1 VISALLTCRT
11 PAQHLLIRVQ
21 VELPRAPHHR
31 PPQHLVV
38 QHDEH
43 TLCCAR
49 SIGAVSGFFLSEDTR
64 ALGQIALSM
73 QYSTEEVP
81 QAVQDA
87 LAAYR
92 GNLATKNARCR
103 SAVCEHLGLQW
114 KSVNGD
120 GNCFF
125 EAVCQ
130 LLHAAGADKLGLFQR
145 GLDALTPARL
155 RLDIVRMFEACIG
168 GKELFHERI
177 QAEIEFEASQPLVC
191 STRAKIRGE
200 KVNGLVPDS
209 TAQYLEASAIDGVW
223 VTGWQ
228 WLRAISFMCSVRV
241 GVVMSITMRCNAYA
255 LDE

>member
-1 VISALLTCRT
+1 
-11 PAQHLLIRVQ
+11 
-21 VELPRAPHHR
+21 
-31 PPQHLVV
+31 
-38 QHDEH
+38 
-43 TLCCAR
+43 
-49 SIGAVSGFFLSEDTR
+49 
-64 ALGQIALSM
+64 M

-92 GNLATKNARCR
+92 GNFATKNARYR

-145 GLDALTPARL
+145 GPDALTPARL

-228 WLRAISFMCSVRV
+228 WLRAISFMFSVRV
-241 GVVMSITMRCNAYA
+241 GVVIYGQEIIRFFGEGQHSIYLYKVLFHFVAQLRSVFARLHTAPTLLPGGC
-255 LDE
+255 